1 MNPLTA
7 TLGSEPRRLDS
18 RLPGFRSRPVL
29 TLRRLHFVSRRAAPS
44 LDALSMRRAG
54 RSPALECPSMPGE
67 SAVTLTGGARPTP
80 TAGSPGPTLRSGDIF
95 FVVWKARYPQ
105 AFRRKLSTSDP
116 NPFITLN
123 QPVRVRGSVV
133 DAETGRPIDTFDV
146 VPGETSELPCSAGF
160 EVISAL
166 FLVCV
171 EVDSACGTKH
181 PSDGASLP

>member
-1 MNPLTA
+1 MSVDAWGECRN
-7 TLGSEPRRLDS
+7 LDW
-18 RLPGFRSRPVL
+18 RGE
-29 TLRRLHFVSRRAAPS
+29 T
-44 LDALSMRRAG
+44 DADG
-54 RSPALECPSMPGE
+54 RFTWAD
-67 SAVTLTGGARPTP
+67 A
-80 TAGSPGPTLRSGDIF
+80 LRSGDIF

-105 AFRRKLSTSDP
+105 AFQRKLSTSDP